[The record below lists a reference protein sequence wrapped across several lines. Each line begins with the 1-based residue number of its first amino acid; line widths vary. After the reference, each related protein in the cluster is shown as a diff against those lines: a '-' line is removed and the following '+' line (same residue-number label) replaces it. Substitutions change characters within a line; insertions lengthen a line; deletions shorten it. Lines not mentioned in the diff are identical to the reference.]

1 MKTKKFS
8 LSEKLE
14 SLYRVVM
21 SLSNLVEKQ
30 EQELK
35 DLRLEANYL
44 SEKIQ
49 QLEAI
54 IKEMPTQRLDR

>member
-35 DLRLEANYL
+35 DLRLEVNYL